1 MRREFI
7 PYEQAVGLKEL
18 GFDEKTFYY
27 YVPNGDLQ
35 SMDYIEQQRW
45 KFTHAPLYQQ
55 AFRWF
60 REKFGYYYTL
70 NGKDWKFAD
79 DKQYNLLDEF
89 YNIGSMF
96 TISAPLY
103 QQSFRW
109 FREKYKLHNG
119 IYPYYDE
126 YEYQIK
132 DFRLPTNTP
141 INGGLMK
148 YEEAE
153 LACLIKLIEIVKTK

>member
-1 MRREFI
+1 MNKEFI
-7 PYEQAVGLKEL
+7 PYEEALALKEL
-18 GFDEKTFYY
+18 GFDEPCFTWYWDDIGLYNGLEYGNHNKREHVVSAPTF
-27 YVPNGDLQ
+27 
-35 SMDYIEQQRW
+35 S
-45 KFTHAPLYQQ
+45 Q

-60 REKFGYYYTL
+60 REKY
-70 NGKDWKFAD
+70 D
-79 DKQYNLLDEF
+79 
-89 YNIGSMF
+89 
-96 TISAPLY
+96 
-103 QQSFRW
+103 
-109 FREKYKLHNG
+109 LHNG

-153 LACLIKLIEIVKTK
+153 LACLKKLIKIVKTKKYESNILR